1 MKKSEFIAYVKE
13 TPENLNMAILLQMVD
28 DAVEN
33 GWDEEMTEDYF
44 SWSIKDFLNTAGQYR
59 IVFENHYMLP
69 YYREQWYKHE
79 LYPVEANTHAQF
91 ILRRWG

>member
-33 GWDEEMTEDYF
+33 GWDEEDEEETEEEP
-44 SWSIKDFLNTAGQYR
+44 K
-59 IVFENHYMLP
+59 E
-69 YYREQWYKHE
+69 
-79 LYPVEANTHAQF
+79 
-91 ILRRWG
+91 

>member
-33 GWDEEMTEDYF
+33 GWDEEDE
-44 SWSIKDFLNTAGQYR
+44 
-59 IVFENHYMLP
+59 E
-69 YYREQWYKHE
+69 
-79 LYPVEANTHAQF
+79 EAEEEPKE
-91 ILRRWG
+91 

>member
-33 GWDEEMTEDYF
+33 GWDEEEE
-44 SWSIKDFLNTAGQYR
+44 
-59 IVFENHYMLP
+59 ENNEEEGP
-69 YYREQWYKHE
+69 S
-79 LYPVEANTHAQF
+79 V
-91 ILRRWG
+91 

>member
-33 GWDEEMTEDYF
+33 GWDEEEE
-44 SWSIKDFLNTAGQYR
+44 
-59 IVFENHYMLP
+59 ENN
-69 YYREQWYKHE
+69 EE
-79 LYPVEANTHAQF
+79 EGSSV
-91 ILRRWG
+91 